1 MQDQLKTVKWFNAV
15 SITIFIVLV
24 ALTGILYYTGIITWI
39 VAIACAI
46 ISLFAASTIQIAES
60 LQHILDKHTNPWGC
74 YFLVYLNA
82 KSDFYLKINDT
93 ISEIFILFETPVAS

>member
-1 MQDQLKTVKWFNAV
+1 VY
-15 SITIFIVLV
+15 
-24 ALTGILYYTGIITWI
+24 ALADFQ
-39 VAIACAI
+39 VNMR
-46 ISLFAASTIQIAES
+46 QR
-60 LQHILDKHTNPWGC
+60 C